1 MKAVSWMAIYPKV
14 IVLTYFTWYWCL
26 VLGIVLKWWFHP
38 SKVIVLT
45 QFASARHR
53 ALGNGRRQL
62 SFSRFIIRSN
72 VNSEIFWPG
81 WRGNR
86 KQSKSWIG
94 TTTHQNFMIIL
105 IYTLLQRENLL
116 TFWCVVYYDEDQLLC
131 TTMKVK
137 DQLLRFTMKMKD
149 QLLWITMKFYQGR
162 SKYCPEWA
170 SLLAL
175 EPSRG
180 P

>member
-1 MKAVSWMAIYPKV
+1 MGIYLKQGYCTYAMCVSQTPCTWEQSQAAFFFSIY
-14 IVLTYFTWYWCL
+14 
-26 VLGIVLKWWFHP
+26 HP
-38 SKVIVLT
+38 
-45 QFASARHR
+45 QQC
-53 ALGNGRRQL
+53 QL
-62 SFSRFIIRSN
+62 RD
-72 VNSEIFWPG
+72 FWPG
-81 WRGNR
+81 WHGNR

-105 IYTLLQRENLL
+105 IDAHLQRENLL

-175 EPSRG
+175 ESSRG
-180 P
+180 PKWVKDPGNGLKSIRGTFFRRR